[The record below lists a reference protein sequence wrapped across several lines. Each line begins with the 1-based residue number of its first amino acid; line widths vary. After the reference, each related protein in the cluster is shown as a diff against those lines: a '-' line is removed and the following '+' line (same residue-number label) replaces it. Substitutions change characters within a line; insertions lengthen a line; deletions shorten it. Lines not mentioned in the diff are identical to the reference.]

1 MDAIEAWEVWPDH
14 NPVVQAINLNEA
26 PQMGLGL
33 DLNEMPNQQEMIVDP
48 LFPPINVG
56 IPEPIE
62 QTQVNENEEDE
73 AGEEQV
79 LIDNN
84 EDQDHMQEAM
94 PDVQI
99 NFLALN
105 VTMVPLEIQEDEH
118 MNDEGMQNQDE

>member
-1 MDAIEAWEVWPDH
+1 
-14 NPVVQAINLNEA
+14 
-26 PQMGLGL
+26 
-33 DLNEMPNQQEMIVDP
+33 MIVDP

-62 QTQVNENEEDE
+62 LIQVNENEEDE

-79 LIDNN
+79 VIDNN

-99 NFLALN
+99 NFPTLN
-105 VTMVPLEIQEDEH
+105 VTMVPLEI
-118 MNDEGMQNQDE
+118 